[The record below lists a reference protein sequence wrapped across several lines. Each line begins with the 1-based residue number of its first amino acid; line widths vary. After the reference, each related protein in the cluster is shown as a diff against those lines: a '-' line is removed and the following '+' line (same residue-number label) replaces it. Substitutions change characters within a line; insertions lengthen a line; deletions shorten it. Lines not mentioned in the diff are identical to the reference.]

1 MATEVI
7 VRKLYN
13 SLVPVDAA
21 NADLFE
27 SLQANGEY
35 KATFT
40 QPRNLPFH
48 RKAFALLKV
57 VFDAWETPEL
67 EYRGTPVQRNIDNL
81 REDMTILAGFYTVSF
96 KYDGT
101 MRLKAR
107 SWSFAKMSEDEF
119 DAMYSRL
126 IDVAL
131 TKILSGYTKD
141 DLTEQVERVL
151 GFV

>member
-1 MATEVI
+1 VATEVI

-21 NADLFE
+21 NADMFE
-27 SLQANGEY
+27 SLQDNGEY

-40 QPRNLPFH
+40 QPRNLPFM

-67 EYRGTPVQRNIDNL
+67 EYKGQPVQRNIDNL

-101 MRLKAR
+101 MRLKAK

-119 DAMYSRL
+119 NAMYSRL

-131 TKILSGYTKD
+131 TKILTGYTRS
-141 DLTEQVERVL
+141 DLDSQVNQIL
-151 GFV
+151 MFA